1 MVDAGLKGRILAAL
15 HRKPLDIPII
25 AITGGKG
32 GVGKSTIS
40 VNIAAALSEMGYR
53 VALLDADVDA
63 PDDHIMLGITLEKPL
78 DVTVNVPTIDAGKC
92 TGCRRCVDACRR
104 NALFQPG
111 DGVPILIGDCNGC
124 EACMLAC
131 PEDAIRKER
140 KRVGETYMS
149 ERDRLLLFTG
159 RLMPGAEES
168 SMVVNALRNRLHA
181 SGGGSDVVLVD
192 TSPGI
197 HCNVIN
203 ALRGADAVY
212 AVTEPTPL
220 GAHDLERTLKL
231 LLAIGLRAR
240 IILNF
245 SDLPGP
251 REKITVMAKA
261 FDAEISCELPMD
273 DLLLKSHVEG
283 VPAIIMFPDAVNS
296 TSMRRIAE
304 DIARE
309 YLQ

>member
-1 MVDAGLKGRILAAL
+1 MVDARLKGKILAAL
-15 HRKPLDIPII
+15 HRKPLDIPVI
-25 AITGGKG
+25 AVTGGKG

-40 VNIAAALSEMGYR
+40 VNIAAALSAMGYT
-53 VALLDADVDA
+53 VSLMDADVDA

-78 DVTVNVPTIDAGKC
+78 DVTVNVPLIDAGKC
-92 TGCRRCVDACRR
+92 TGCRRCVDVCRM
-104 NALFQPG
+104 NALFQPR

-131 PEDAIRKER
+131 PEDAMGKETR
-140 KRVGETYMS
+140 QVGETYMS

-159 RLMPGAEES
+159 KLLPGAEES
-168 SMVVNALRNRLHA
+168 SMVVNALRDRLYD
-181 SGGGSDVVLVD
+181 SVEGSDVIIID

-203 ALRGADAVY
+203 ALRGSDVVY
-212 AVTEPTPL
+212 VVTEPTPL

-231 LLAIGLRAR
+231 LCALGLRAR

-251 REKITVMAKA
+251 REKIAVMAKA
-261 FDAEISCELPMD
+261 FDAEISCELTMD

-283 VPAIIMFPDAVNS
+283 IPAVSMFPDAVNS
-296 TSMRRIAE
+296 ARMRRIAE
-304 DIARE
+304 DIAE
-309 YLQ
+309 EHLQ

>member
-53 VALLDADVDA
+53 VALTDADVDA

-92 TGCRRCVDACRR
+92 TGCRRCVDVCRR

-124 EACMLAC
+124 EACMLDC
-131 PEDAIRKER
+131 PEDAVGKER
-140 KRVGETYMS
+140 RRVGETYMS

-168 SMVVNALRNRLHA
+168 SMVVNALRNRLH
-181 SGGGSDVVLVD
+181 GGCRL
-192 TSPGI
+192 
-197 HCNVIN
+197 CRN
-203 ALRGADAVY
+203 
-212 AVTEPTPL
+212 
-220 GAHDLERTLKL
+220 
-231 LLAIGLRAR
+231 
-240 IILNF
+240 
-245 SDLPGP
+245 
-251 REKITVMAKA
+251 
-261 FDAEISCELPMD
+261 
-273 DLLLKSHVEG
+273 
-283 VPAIIMFPDAVNS
+283 
-296 TSMRRIAE
+296 
-304 DIARE
+304 
-309 YLQ
+309 

>member
-1 MVDAGLKGRILAAL
+1 MVNAALKGRILDAL
-15 HRKPLDIPII
+15 HRKPLDIPFI

-32 GVGKSTIS
+32 GVGKTTIA

-53 VALLDADVDA
+53 VALMDADVDA

-78 DVTVNVPTIDAGKC
+78 DVTVNVPAIDAGKC
-92 TGCRRCVDACRR
+92 TGCRRCVEACRR

-124 EACMLAC
+124 EACMLDC
-131 PEDAIRKER
+131 PEDAVGKER
-140 KRVGETYMS
+140 RRVGQTYMS
-149 ERDRLLLFTG
+149 ERDGLLLFTG
-159 RLMPGAEES
+159 RLLPGAEES
-168 SMVVNALRNRLHA
+168 SIVVNSLRNRLYA
-181 SGGGSDVVLVD
+181 SIGGSHLVLVD

-203 ALRGADAVY
+203 ALRGSDAVY

-231 LLAIGLRAR
+231 LYALGLRPR

-251 REKITVMAKA
+251 REKITGMAKA

-283 VPAIIMFPDAVNS
+283 IPAVTMFPDAVSS

>member
-1 MVDAGLKGRILAAL
+1 MADAGLEDRILAAL
-15 HRKPLDIPII
+15 HRKPLDIPFV

-53 VALLDADVDA
+53 VSLMDADVDA

-78 DVTVNVPTIDAGKC
+78 DVTVNVPVIDAGKC
-92 TGCRRCVDACRR
+92 TGCRRCVDMCRR

-131 PEDAIRKER
+131 PEDAIGKDR

-149 ERDRLLLFTG
+149 ERDGLLLFTG
-159 RLMPGAEES
+159 KLLPGAEES
-168 SMVVNALRNRLHA
+168 AIVVNSLRNRLYG
-181 SGGGSDVVLVD
+181 SGGDSDVVLID

-203 ALRGADAVY
+203 ALRGSDAVY

-231 LLAIGLRAR
+231 LCALGLRTR

-283 VPAIIMFPDAVNS
+283 IPTVTMFPDAVSS

>member
-1 MVDAGLKGRILAAL
+1 MVDARLKGKILAAL
-15 HRKPLDIPII
+15 HRKPLDIPVI
-25 AITGGKG
+25 AVTGGKG

-40 VNIAAALSEMGYR
+40 VNIAAALSAMGYT
-53 VALLDADVDA
+53 VSLMDADVDA

-78 DVTVNVPTIDAGKC
+78 DVTVNVPLIDAGKC
-92 TGCRRCVDACRR
+92 TGCRRCVDVCRM
-104 NALFQPG
+104 NALFQPR

-131 PEDAIRKER
+131 PEDAMGKETR
-140 KRVGETYMS
+140 QVGETYMS

-159 RLMPGAEES
+159 KLLPGAEES
-168 SMVVNALRNRLHA
+168 SMVVNALRDRLYD
-181 SGGGSDVVLVD
+181 SVEGSDVIIID

-203 ALRGADAVY
+203 ALRGSDVVY
-212 AVTEPTPL
+212 VVTEPTPL

-231 LLAIGLRAR
+231 LCALGLRAR

-251 REKITVMAKA
+251 REKIAVMAKA

-283 VPAIIMFPDAVNS
+283 IPAVSMFPDAVNS
-296 TSMRRIAE
+296 ARMRRIAE
-304 DIARE
+304 DIAE
-309 YLQ
+309 EHLQ